1 MVRGWPRAIDM
12 NVSKLETI
20 EQIREFLVG
29 TADIVFSNPTDAF
42 ALRTFVETVLRR
54 YRYFRLSKG
63 PRGVLFAYMQRLTG
77 YSRQHLSRLITQYR
91 ESHSLKPRKRVSRT
105 SFARQYTVEDI
116 ALLAQ
121 TDSLHDTLSGP
132 ATKVLLRRAVEHFGD
147 VRYARLSQIS
157 VSHLYNLRRSEPYRK
172 QRLVWHHTRPAPVAI
187 GMRKAP
193 APQGL
198 PGYLWSF
205 DHIRIDTV
213 HQGDRD
219 GMKGVYHINAVD
231 MALGQPLV
239 TQWELVASVE
249 HISEAYLL
257 PVIRLLLAGFPFVV
271 RGFHSDSGSEYV
283 NHKTAEL
290 LEKLRVEFTKS
301 RPRQTNDNALAE
313 CKNGAVIR
321 KAMGYSHIPQ
331 KYAVAINAFYT
342 DALNPYLNFHRP
354 CYFAVEEI
362 DAKGKIRK
370 TYPHHQIMTP
380 WERLKTIP
388 AYEAYFK
395 PPITTESLEHDANAL
410 SDNDAARNVQDA
422 RKRLFQSI
430 NRRSKSAA

>member
-1 MVRGWPRAIDM
+1 MVIDM

-20 EQIREFLVG
+20 EQIREFLDG

-172 QRLVWHHTRPAPVAI
+172 QRLVWHRTRPAPVAI
-187 GMRKAP
+187 GIRKAP

-198 PGYLWSF
+198 PGY
-205 DHIRIDTV
+205 IRIDTV

-231 MALGQPLV
+231 IV

-290 LEKLRVEFTKS
+290 LEKLRIEFTKS

-321 KAMGYSHIPQ
+321 KTMGYSHIPQ
-331 KYAVAINAFYT
+331 QYATAINHFYA

-370 TYPHHQIMTP
+370 TYPHDQIMTP
-380 WERLKTIP
+380 WERLKTTL
-388 AYEAYFK
+388 AYENYLK
-395 PPITTESLEHDANAL
+395 PGITTELLEHDANTL
-410 SDNDAARNVQDA
+410 SDNDAASKVQQA

-430 NRRSKSAA
+430 NRRSKLAA

>member
-1 MVRGWPRAIDM
+1 MVIDM

-20 EQIREFLVG
+20 EQIKEFLEG
-29 TADIVFSNPTDAF
+29 TAEVAFSNPADVA
-42 ALRTFVETVLRR
+42 ALRSFVATVLRR
-54 YRYFRLSKG
+54 YRYFRLTKG
-63 PRGVLFAYMQRLTG
+63 PRGVLFSYMQRLTG
-77 YSRQHLSRLITQYR
+77 YSRQHLSRLVAQYR
-91 ESHSLKPRKRVSRT
+91 NSQSLKPRKRVSRT
-105 SFARQYTVEDI
+105 SFARQYTTEDI

-147 VRYARLSQIS
+147 TRYARLAQIS
-157 VSHLYNLRRSEPYRK
+157 VSHLYNLRRSESYRK
-172 QRLVWHHTRPAPVAI
+172 QRLVWHRTRPAPVAI
-187 GMRKAP
+187 GIRKAP
-193 APQGL
+193 APEGV
-198 PGYLWSF
+198 PGY
-205 DHIRIDTV
+205 IRIDTV
-213 HQGDRD
+213 HQGDLD

-231 MALGQPLV
+231 IV

-257 PVIRLLLAGFPFVV
+257 PVISLLLEGFPFAI

-321 KAMGYSHIPQ
+321 KTMGYSHIPQ
-331 KYAVAINAFYT
+331 KYAAAINEFYT
-342 DALNPYLNFHRP
+342 EAMNPYLNFHGPRPPSRP

-370 TYPHHQIMTP
+370 TYPHDQIMTP
-380 WERLKTIP
+380 WERLKTTL
-388 AYEAYFK
+388 AYENYLK
-395 PPITTESLEHDANAL
+395 PGITTESLEHTANAL
-410 SDNDAARNVQDA
+410 SDNEAASKVQQA
-422 RKRLFQSI
+422 RKRLFQWP
-430 NRRSKSAA
+430 

>member
-1 MVRGWPRAIDM
+1 MVIDM
-12 NVSKLETI
+12 NVSKLDTI
-20 EQIREFLVG
+20 EQIREFLDG
-29 TADIVFSNPTDAF
+29 TAEVAFSNPTDVVT
-42 ALRTFVETVLRR
+42 LRSFIAAVLRR
-54 YRYFRLSKG
+54 YRYFQLSKG

-77 YSRQHLSRLITQYR
+77 YSRQHVSKLIAQYR
-91 ESHSLKPRKRVSRT
+91 DTQSLKPRKRVSRT
-105 SFARQYTVEDI
+105 SFARQYTAEDI

-121 TDSLHDTLSGP
+121 TDGLHNTLSGP

-147 VRYARLSQIS
+147 ARYARLSQIS

-172 QRLVWHHTRPAPVAI
+172 QRLVWHRTRPAPVAMALGQPLGI
-187 GMRKAP
+187 RKAP
-193 APQGL
+193 APEGV
-198 PGYLWSF
+198 PGY
-205 DHIRIDTV
+205 IRIDTV
-213 HQGDRD
+213 HQGDLD
-219 GMKGVYHINAVD
+219 GLKGVYHINAVD
-231 MALGQPLV
+231 IV

-257 PVIRLLLAGFPFVV
+257 PVIRLLLEGFPFTI

-290 LEKLRVEFTKS
+290 LEKLRIEFTKS

-331 KYAVAINAFYT
+331 KHATAINEFYT
-342 DALNPYLNFHRP
+342 EAMNPYLNFHRP
-354 CYFAVEEI
+354 CYFAVDTI

-370 TYPHHQIMTP
+370 TYPHDQIMTP

-388 AYEAYFK
+388 AYENCLK
-395 PPITTESLEHDANAL
+395 PGITSQSLEHDANAL
-410 SDNDAARNVQDA
+410 SDNDAARQVQQA
-422 RKRLFQSI
+422 RKRLFQWP
-430 NRRSKSAA
+430 